1 MSQFFQIHPQ
11 NPQMRL
17 VQQAAGILR
26 DAGLVIAPSD
36 CAYALICALNH
47 RESISRIRQLRQL
60 PEKHNMTLMCRDFS
74 DLANFA
80 KVDNST
86 FRLLRALT
94 PGAYTFILNATR
106 EVPRKLYHPKKRTIG
121 IRVPDN
127 AILQALLEEH
137 NEPVLG
143 SSLILPGEPMPL
155 ADPYEMRDCIG
166 HAIDLIIDG
175 GFCGFE
181 ATTVVDLTQDEPHV
195 MRIGAGD
202 PTPFQS

>member
-17 VQQAAGILR
+17 IQQAAGILR
-26 DAGLVIAPSD
+26 NAGLVIAPSD

-47 RESISRIRQLRQL
+47 RESIDRIRKLRQL
-60 PEKHNMTLMCRDFS
+60 SEKHNMTLMCRDFS

-143 SSLILPGEPMPL
+143 SSLILPGETMPL
-155 ADPYEMRDCIG
+155 ADPYEMRNCIG

-181 ATTVVDLTQDEPHV
+181 ATTVVDLTQDEPHI
-195 MRIGAGD
+195 MRVGAGD
-202 PTPFQS
+202 PTPFQD